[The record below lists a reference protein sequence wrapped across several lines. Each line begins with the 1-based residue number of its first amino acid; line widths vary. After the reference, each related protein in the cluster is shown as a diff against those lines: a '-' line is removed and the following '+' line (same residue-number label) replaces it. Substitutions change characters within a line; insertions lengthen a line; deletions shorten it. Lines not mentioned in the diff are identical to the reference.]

1 MKNSSVKKIKCPTC
15 KKNVQKDSNLFFPFC
30 SERCKMIE
38 LGAWL
43 DDKYVIEGSDAS
55 PSPDDEEP
63 V

>member
-1 MKNSSVKKIKCPTC
+1 
-15 KKNVQKDSNLFFPFC
+15 
-30 SERCKMIE
+30 MIE